1 MNEDIITML
10 DEQIKAELG
19 DLANLTVGSKEHTE
33 AIEGLAKLYRLRI
46 DDSKAAMEYN
56 KEIDD
61 DNFRREQ
68 REKEEQLQRDKMEQE
83 AKLHREKMEQEE
95 KLQRDKMEQEAKLQR
110 EKMEQEEKL
119 QRDKMEQE
127 AKLQREKMEHEERSR
142 QEQMEQ
148 EAKFHNEQAERE
160 EQSQKEQLAEQKKD
174 RYVRIG
180 IAAAELMVPLVFFA
194 KIYQMRYDLDKDGT
208 FTVQTLKNLIRF
220 VESTKR

>member
-19 DLANLTVGSKEHTE
+19 GLSGLAVGSKEHTE

-61 DNFRREQ
+61 ENFRR
-68 REKEEQLQRDKMEQE
+68 D
-83 AKLHREKMEQEE
+83 
-95 KLQRDKMEQEAKLQR
+95 
-110 EKMEQEEKL
+110 
-119 QRDKMEQE
+119 
-127 AKLQREKMEHEERSR
+127 
-142 QEQMEQ
+142 QMEQ
-148 EAKFHNEQAERE
+148 EKTQHQEQVERE
-160 EQSQKEQLAEQKKD
+160 EQSRKEQLAEQKKD
-174 RYVRIG
+174 RYIKVG

-194 KIYQMRYDLDKDGT
+194 KIYQMGYDLEKDGT

-220 VESTKR
+220 VKPTKR

>member
-19 DLANLTVGSKEHTE
+19 GLSGLAVGSKEHTE

-61 DNFRREQ
+61 DEFRKKQ
-68 REKEEQLQRDKMEQE
+68 
-83 AKLHREKMEQEE
+83 MEQEE
-95 KLQRDKMEQEAKLQR
+95 K
-110 EKMEQEEKL
+110 
-119 QRDKMEQE
+119 
-127 AKLQREKMEHEERSR
+127 
-142 QEQMEQ
+142 
-148 EAKFHNEQAERE
+148 FHDEQAERE
-160 EQSQKEQLAEQKKD
+160 EQSRKEQLAEQKKD
-174 RYVRIG
+174 RYIRIG

-194 KIYQMRYDLDKDGT
+194 KIYQMGYDLEKDGT

-220 VESTKR
+220 VKPTKR

>member
-19 DLANLTVGSKEHTE
+19 GLSGLAVGSKEHTE

-61 DNFRREQ
+61 DEFRKKQ
-68 REKEEQLQRDKMEQE
+68 
-83 AKLHREKMEQEE
+83 MEQEE
-95 KLQRDKMEQEAKLQR
+95 KLHD
-110 EKMEQEEKL
+110 
-119 QRDKMEQE
+119 
-127 AKLQREKMEHEERSR
+127 
-142 QEQMEQ
+142 
-148 EAKFHNEQAERE
+148 EQAERE
-160 EQSQKEQLAEQKKD
+160 EQSRKEQLAEQKKD
-174 RYVRIG
+174 RYIRIG

-194 KIYQMRYDLDKDGT
+194 KIYQMGYDLEKDGT

-220 VESTKR
+220 VKPTKR

>member
-19 DLANLTVGSKEHTE
+19 GLSGLAVGSKEHTE

-61 DNFRREQ
+61 DDFR
-68 REKEEQLQRDKMEQE
+68 KK
-83 AKLHREKMEQEE
+83 
-95 KLQRDKMEQEAKLQR
+95 
-110 EKMEQEEKL
+110 
-119 QRDKMEQE
+119 
-127 AKLQREKMEHEERSR
+127 
-142 QEQMEQ
+142 QMEQ
-148 EAKFHNEQAERE
+148 EKTQHQEQVERE
-160 EQSQKEQLAEQKKD
+160 EQSRKEQLSEQKKD
-174 RYVRIG
+174 RYIKIG

-194 KIYQMRYDLDKDGT
+194 KIYQMGYDLEKDGT

-220 VESTKR
+220 VKPTKR

>member
-19 DLANLTVGSKEHTE
+19 GLSGLAVGSKEYTE

-61 DNFRREQ
+61 DNFRR
-68 REKEEQLQRDKMEQE
+68 D
-83 AKLHREKMEQEE
+83 
-95 KLQRDKMEQEAKLQR
+95 
-110 EKMEQEEKL
+110 
-119 QRDKMEQE
+119 
-127 AKLQREKMEHEERSR
+127 
-142 QEQMEQ
+142 QMEQ
-148 EAKFHNEQAERE
+148 EKTQHQEQVERE
-160 EQSQKEQLAEQKKD
+160 EQSRKEQLAEQKKD
-174 RYVRIG
+174 RYIKIG

-194 KIYQMRYDLDKDGT
+194 KIYQMGYDLEKDGT

-220 VESTKR
+220 VKPTKR

>member
-19 DLANLTVGSKEHTE
+19 GLSGLAVGSKEHTE

-61 DNFRREQ
+61 ENFRR
-68 REKEEQLQRDKMEQE
+68 D
-83 AKLHREKMEQEE
+83 
-95 KLQRDKMEQEAKLQR
+95 
-110 EKMEQEEKL
+110 
-119 QRDKMEQE
+119 
-127 AKLQREKMEHEERSR
+127 
-142 QEQMEQ
+142 QMEQ
-148 EAKFHNEQAERE
+148 EKTQHQEQVERE
-160 EQSQKEQLAEQKKD
+160 EQSRKEQLSEQKKD
-174 RYVRIG
+174 RYIKIG

-194 KIYQMRYDLDKDGT
+194 KIYQMGYDLEKDGT

-220 VESTKR
+220 VKPTKR

>member
-19 DLANLTVGSKEHTE
+19 GLSGLAVGSKEHTE

-61 DNFRREQ
+61 ENFRR
-68 REKEEQLQRDKMEQE
+68 D
-83 AKLHREKMEQEE
+83 
-95 KLQRDKMEQEAKLQR
+95 
-110 EKMEQEEKL
+110 
-119 QRDKMEQE
+119 
-127 AKLQREKMEHEERSR
+127 
-142 QEQMEQ
+142 QMEQ
-148 EAKFHNEQAERE
+148 EKTQHQEQVERE
-160 EQSQKEQLAEQKKD
+160 EQSRNEQLAGQKKD
-174 RYVRIG
+174 RYIKIG

-194 KIYQMRYDLDKDGT
+194 KIYQMGYDLEKDGT

-220 VESTKR
+220 VKPTKR

>member
-19 DLANLTVGSKEHTE
+19 SLSGLAVGSKEHTE

-61 DNFRREQ
+61 ENFRR
-68 REKEEQLQRDKMEQE
+68 D
-83 AKLHREKMEQEE
+83 
-95 KLQRDKMEQEAKLQR
+95 
-110 EKMEQEEKL
+110 
-119 QRDKMEQE
+119 
-127 AKLQREKMEHEERSR
+127 
-142 QEQMEQ
+142 QMEQ
-148 EAKFHNEQAERE
+148 EKTQHQEQVERE
-160 EQSQKEQLAEQKKD
+160 EQSRKEQLAEQKKD
-174 RYVRIG
+174 RYIKIG

-194 KIYQMRYDLDKDGT
+194 KIYQMGYDLEKDGT

-220 VESTKR
+220 VKPTKR

>member
-19 DLANLTVGSKEHTE
+19 GLSGLAVGSKEHTE

-61 DNFRREQ
+61 ENFRRN
-68 REKEEQLQRDKMEQE
+68 
-83 AKLHREKMEQEE
+83 
-95 KLQRDKMEQEAKLQR
+95 
-110 EKMEQEEKL
+110 
-119 QRDKMEQE
+119 
-127 AKLQREKMEHEERSR
+127 
-142 QEQMEQ
+142 QMEQ
-148 EAKFHNEQAERE
+148 EKTQHQEQVERE
-160 EQSQKEQLAEQKKD
+160 EQSRKEQLAEQKKD
-174 RYVRIG
+174 RYIKIG

-194 KIYQMRYDLDKDGT
+194 KIYQMGYDLEKDGT

-220 VESTKR
+220 VKPTKR

>member
-19 DLANLTVGSKEHTE
+19 GLSGLAVGSKEHTE

-61 DNFRREQ
+61 ENFRRDQ
-68 REKEEQLQRDKMEQE
+68 MGQEKTQ
-83 AKLHREKMEQEE
+83 H
-95 KLQRDKMEQEAKLQR
+95 
-110 EKMEQEEKL
+110 
-119 QRDKMEQE
+119 
-127 AKLQREKMEHEERSR
+127 
-142 QEQMEQ
+142 QEQV
-148 EAKFHNEQAERE
+148 ERE
-160 EQSQKEQLAEQKKD
+160 EQSRKEQLAEQKKD
-174 RYVRIG
+174 RYIKIG

-194 KIYQMRYDLDKDGT
+194 KIYQMGYDLEKDGT

-220 VESTKR
+220 VKPTKR

>member
-19 DLANLTVGSKEHTE
+19 GLSGLAVGSKEHTE

-61 DNFRREQ
+61 ENFRR
-68 REKEEQLQRDKMEQE
+68 D
-83 AKLHREKMEQEE
+83 
-95 KLQRDKMEQEAKLQR
+95 
-110 EKMEQEEKL
+110 
-119 QRDKMEQE
+119 
-127 AKLQREKMEHEERSR
+127 
-142 QEQMEQ
+142 QMEQ
-148 EAKFHNEQAERE
+148 EKTQHQEQVERE
-160 EQSQKEQLAEQKKD
+160 EQSRKEQFAEQKKD
-174 RYVRIG
+174 RYIKIG

-194 KIYQMRYDLDKDGT
+194 KIYQMGYDLEKDGT

-220 VESTKR
+220 VKPTKR